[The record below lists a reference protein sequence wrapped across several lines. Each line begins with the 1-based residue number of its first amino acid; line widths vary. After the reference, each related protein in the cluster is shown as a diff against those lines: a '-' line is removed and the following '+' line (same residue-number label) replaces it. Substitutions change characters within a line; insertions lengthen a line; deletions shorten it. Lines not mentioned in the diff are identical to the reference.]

1 MNRDGLR
8 RGLAWALV
16 ATLLLPVPLA
26 VVLGL
31 GALLGSLGD
40 GSGAVACGRL
50 GLGLGVAW
58 LAAIVATVA
67 ATACVTLT
75 QGPGRPHGPP
85 PRRAG
90 RRRRRERSVA
100 DRLAAERE
108 ARERPV

>member
-1 MNRDGLR
+1 MKQDGLR

-40 GSGAVACGRL
+40 AAGAVACGRL
-50 GLGLGVAW
+50 GLCLGVAW
-58 LAAIVATVA
+58 LAAIVATVG
-67 ATACVTLT
+67 ATACVTLM
-75 QGPGRPHGPP
+75 QGPVRPYDPP
-85 PRRAG
+85 PRRA
-90 RRRRRERSVA
+90 RRRRKGRSVA